1 MIYYF
6 KTEHLLPVSI
16 DEAWDFFSSA
26 KNLARITP
34 PEMDFKILSN
44 LDEKEIYEGMIIDYI
59 VKPAFGIPLKWQ
71 TEIINVNK
79 PHSFADKQLKGP
91 YKIWEHTHTFIQQ
104 GNGILMQD
112 EIKYQIPFGIIGQI
126 AHSLFVREKVK
137 DIFRFREKALDKIF
151 GTSKQGSVFSGLLN
165 NFNQSYPT

>member
-6 KTEHLLPVSI
+6 KAEHLLPVSI

-34 PEMDFKILSN
+34 SEMDFKILST

-59 VKPAFGIPLKWQ
+59 VRPVFGIPLKWQ
-71 TEIINVNK
+71 TEIFNVNK
-79 PHSFADKQLKGP
+79 PHSFADRQLKGP
-91 YKIWEHTHTFIQQ
+91 YKIWEHTHTLIQQ
-104 GNGILMQD
+104 KNGILMKD
-112 EIKYQIPFGIIGQI
+112 EIKYQIPLGMLGQL

-137 DIFRFREKALDKIF
+137 DIFRFRENALNKIF
-151 GTSKQGSVFSGLLN
+151 AN
-165 NFNQSYPT
+165 

>member
-16 DEAWDFFSSA
+16 DVAWDFFSSA

-34 PEMDFKILSN
+34 PEMEFKILSN

-79 PHSFADKQLKGP
+79 PHSFADRQLKGP

-104 GNGILMQD
+104 ENGTLMQD
-112 EIKYQIPFGIIGQI
+112 EIKYQIPLGILGQL

-137 DIFRFREKALDKIF
+137 DIFRFRENALNKIF
-151 GTSKQGSVFSGLLN
+151 AN
-165 NFNQSYPT
+165 

>member
-34 PEMDFKILSN
+34 PEMDFKILST

-59 VKPAFGIPLKWQ
+59 VRPVFGIPLKWQ

-79 PHSFADKQLKGP
+79 PHSFADRQLKGP
-91 YKIWEHTHTFIQQ
+91 YKIWEHTHTFLEVD
-104 GNGILMQD
+104 GGVLMHD
-112 EIKYQIPFGIIGQI
+112 
-126 AHSLFVREKVK
+126 VV
-137 DIFRFREKALDKIF
+137 
-151 GTSKQGSVFSGLLN
+151 N
-165 NFNQSYPT
+165 

>member
-34 PEMDFKILSN
+34 PEMDFKILST

-59 VKPAFGIPLKWQ
+59 VRPVFGIPLKWQ

-79 PHSFADKQLKGP
+79 PHSFADRQLKGP
-91 YKIWEHTHTFIQQ
+91 YKIWEHTHTFIQKE
-104 GNGILMQD
+104 NGVLMKD
-112 EIKYQIPFGIIGQI
+112 EIKYQIPLGILGQL

-137 DIFRFREKALDKIF
+137 DIFRFREMALNKIF
-151 GTSKQGSVFSGLLN
+151 AN
-165 NFNQSYPT
+165 